1 MERLQELKAKLELAK
16 SEAPDKFTAKHQQKL
31 DETIG
36 AIADIEDEIAEVK
49 GQAEKAASNDEA
61 NAETKSSEYVPA
73 KGTENHVHLSIV
85 YGRRFNPRTGKE
97 ESAPYTQV
105 FTKNEY
111 ELFRKN
117 AASLGYFVVKVL
129 HDPTGTANT
138 LVIKD

>member
-16 SEAPDKFTAKHQQKL
+16 SETPEKFTAKHQQKL

-36 AIADIEDEIAEVK
+36 AIADIEEEIAEVQ
-49 GQAEKAASNDEA
+49 GQAEKASSDDEA
-61 NAETKSSEYVPA
+61 KAETKSSEYVPA

-129 HDPTGTANT
+129 HDPTGTADA

>member
-1 MERLQELKAKLELAK
+1 MEKLQELKAKLELAK
-16 SEAPDKFTAKHQQKL
+16 SETPEKFTAKHQQKL

-36 AIADIEDEIAEVK
+36 AIADIEDEIAEV
-49 GQAEKAASNDEA
+49 QAQEKASTD
-61 NAETKSSEYVPA
+61 ETKAEAKSDEYVPA

-129 HDPTGTANT
+129 HDPTGTADS